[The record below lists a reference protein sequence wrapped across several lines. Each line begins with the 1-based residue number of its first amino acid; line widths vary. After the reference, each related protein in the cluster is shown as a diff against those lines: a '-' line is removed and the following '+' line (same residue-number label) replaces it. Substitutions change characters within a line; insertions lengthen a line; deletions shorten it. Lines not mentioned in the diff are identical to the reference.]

1 MRSTEDPVL
10 PKRNKWKRSQIKGP
24 HHLFLF
30 LQGAQPCAAYLL
42 IFKMVSL
49 MFLYSYYGVSKGKFA
64 IITLIVK
71 GKLLNEQSEFI
82 TLKSKVSPHHGVCL
96 VVFMLL

>member
-1 MRSTEDPVL
+1 
-10 PKRNKWKRSQIKGP
+10 
-24 HHLFLF
+24 
-30 LQGAQPCAAYLL
+30 
-42 IFKMVSL
+42 

-96 VVFMLL
+96 